1 MPSSP
6 WRRKK
11 ENDHEGTRRYAEETA
26 MGATT
31 ASRPICV
38 CGMCMFVAVRCSS
51 SWVCGGLHEDS
62 WRRERHA
69 GLCQQQLRAEGARG
83 TRRAA
88 RDRSRRMCVCVCVCV
103 FVCVCM
109 CVCVRFWQML
119 TFRVFPGEELDS
131 LCNPLVSAS
140 VPVPSLCATLPPAR
154 GPQPQKE
161 GNQGH
166 ETAL

>member
-1 MPSSP
+1 
-6 WRRKK
+6 
-11 ENDHEGTRRYAEETA
+11 

-69 GLCQQQLRAEGARG
+69 GLCQQQLRAERARR

-88 RDRSRRMCVCVCVCV
+88 RDRSRRMCVCVCVCACV
-103 FVCVCM
+103 SGRCSLSGSSPARSSTRFATPWSRRLFLFPPCAPPCLARPPREGLHLRKKEISVMRPLSDGCTHAFSALLALRVCV
-109 CVCVRFWQML
+109 
-119 TFRVFPGEELDS
+119 
-131 LCNPLVSAS
+131 
-140 VPVPSLCATLPPAR
+140 
-154 GPQPQKE
+154 
-161 GNQGH
+161 
-166 ETAL
+166 